1 MLRKVSAVESI
12 GSLKHNFSLFFS
24 AHSTEIEK
32 FQLELYVQGLR
43 LGRCLSPTILSH
55 LFRI

>member
-1 MLRKVSAVESI
+1 
-12 GSLKHNFSLFFS
+12 
-24 AHSTEIEK
+24 
-32 FQLELYVQGLR
+32 LELYVQGLR